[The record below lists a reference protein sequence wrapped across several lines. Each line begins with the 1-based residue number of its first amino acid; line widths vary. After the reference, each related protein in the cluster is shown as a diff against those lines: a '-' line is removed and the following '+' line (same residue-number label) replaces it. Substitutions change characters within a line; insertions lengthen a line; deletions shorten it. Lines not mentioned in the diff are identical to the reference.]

1 MTAPLIG
8 ITTDLRAA
16 AWHDRV
22 REAALSPAAY
32 SRAIAAAGAV
42 PVLLPPVLPGGAST
56 GGPARLAAG
65 LDGLVFAGGADLD
78 PRCYG
83 APLDDQVA
91 GWPDSA
97 RDAVELELMRAAIET
112 GTPFLAIC
120 RGLQV
125 LTVARGGTLLN
136 DQPDAAGHDRDRP
149 GGAEP
154 PGRDVRI
161 SPDSRLGGI
170 LGASITV
177 PACQHQAIG
186 QLGSD
191 VTAVA
196 WTTGEVVAAAEL
208 TGHRFGIGV
217 RWHPEQGDDMR
228 ILSGLRAAA
237 VARTQ
242 RASAAAP

>member
-32 SRAIAAAGAV
+32 SRAIAAAGAL
-42 PVLLPPVLPGGAST
+42 PVLLPPVRPGGTAPA
-56 GGPARLAAG
+56 GAARLAAG

-83 APLDDQVA
+83 VPLDDQVA

-97 RDAVELELMRAAIET
+97 RDAVELDLMRAAIET

-125 LTVARGGTLLN
+125 LNVAQGGTLVN

-149 GGAEP
+149 GGAER
-154 PGRDVRI
+154 PGREVRI

-170 LGASITV
+170 LGASLTV
-177 PACQHQAIG
+177 PACQHRAVG
-186 QLGSD
+186 RLGRD
-191 VTAVA
+191 VTATA
-196 WTTGEVVAAAEL
+196 WAAGEVVAAAEL

-217 RWHPEQGDDMR
+217 HWHPEQGDDLR
-228 ILSGLRAAA
+228 IFEELRAAA
-237 VARTQ
+237 DSPQ
-242 RASAAAP
+242 RASVAAP

>member
-8 ITTDLRAA
+8 ITTDMRAA

-32 SRAIAAAGAV
+32 SRAIARAGAV
-42 PVLLPPVLPGGAST
+42 PVLLPPVLPGGAGT
-56 GGPARLAAG
+56 GAPARLAAS
-65 LDGLVFAGGADLD
+65 LDGLVFAGGADVD

-83 APLDDQVA
+83 APLEDQVA
-91 GWPDSA
+91 GWPDCT
-97 RDAVELELMRAAIET
+97 RDAMELELMRAAIET

-125 LTVARGGTLLN
+125 LNVAQGGTLVN

-149 GGAEP
+149 GGADP
-154 PGRDVRI
+154 PRREVRI

-170 LGASITV
+170 LGASVTV
-177 PACQHQAIG
+177 PACQHQAVG
-186 QLGSD
+186 RLGSG
-191 VTAVA
+191 VTAMA
-196 WTTGEVVAAAEL
+196 WSAGEVVAAAEL
-208 TGHRFGIGV
+208 TGHRFGMGV
-217 RWHPEQGDDMR
+217 HWHPERGDDLR
-228 ILSGLRAAA
+228 IFSELRAAA
-237 VARTQ
+237 SPQ

>member
-8 ITTDLRAA
+8 ITTDMRAA

-56 GGPARLAAG
+56 GGPARLAAS
-65 LDGLVFAGGADLD
+65 LDGLLFAGGADLD

-125 LTVARGGTLLN
+125 LNVARGGTLVN
-136 DQPDAAGHDRDRP
+136 DRPDAAGHDRDRP

-170 LGASITV
+170 LGASVTV

-217 RWHPEQGDDMR
+217 HWHPEQGDDMR
-228 ILSGLRAAA
+228 IFEGLGAAA
-237 VARTQ
+237 AASPQ
-242 RASAAAP
+242 RASVAAP

>member
-8 ITTDLRAA
+8 ITTDMRAA

-32 SRAIAAAGAV
+32 SRAIAAAGAL
-42 PVLLPPVLPGGAST
+42 PVLLPPVLPGGT
-56 GGPARLAAG
+56 GPGGAARLAAG

-125 LTVARGGTLLN
+125 LNVARGGTLVN

-149 GGAEP
+149 GGAER
-154 PGRDVRI
+154 PGREVRI

-170 LGASITV
+170 LGASVTV
-177 PACQHQAIG
+177 PACQHQAVG
-186 QLGSD
+186 RLGRD
-191 VTAVA
+191 VTATA
-196 WTTGEVVAAAEL
+196 WAAGEVVAAAEL

-217 RWHPEQGDDMR
+217 HWHPEQGDDLR
-228 ILSGLRAAA
+228 IFEELRAAA
-237 VARTQ
+237 ASPQ
-242 RASAAAP
+242 RASVAAP